1 MGINCLSFIVSCP
14 KVRASLQSHLFVFVL
29 FESINDRDYLMQ
41 RNGRRS
47 VTLVS
52 LLEEYMYTIIRRA
65 VTRKA
70 TFKKW

>member
-1 MGINCLSFIVSCP
+1 MGINSLSFIVSCL
-14 KVRASLQSHLFVFVL
+14 KAGAFLQSL

-47 VTLVS
+47 VPLVS
-52 LLEEYMYTIIRRA
+52 VLEEYMYTLIRRA